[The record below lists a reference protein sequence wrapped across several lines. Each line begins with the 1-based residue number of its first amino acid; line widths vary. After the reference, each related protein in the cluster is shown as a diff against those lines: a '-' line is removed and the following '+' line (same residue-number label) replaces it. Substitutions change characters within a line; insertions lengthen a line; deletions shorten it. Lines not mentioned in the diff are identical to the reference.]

1 MKRILIL
8 TADVGFGHRSA
19 AQAVAEALELGHP
32 QQCESTILNPV
43 YERNASFLLRN
54 PMRDY
59 DRTVTH
65 WTAYY
70 RLTYAL
76 SDTRLACRLLDGLMR
91 MLLTPLMA
99 RLLEEFQPEAVL
111 STYHIYNPPLR
122 AAINSLGASIPLFSV
137 VTDLENVHKMW
148 LRPGPD
154 RIFVASQAA
163 RAEAL
168 ARGLPGE
175 QVIATGVPVNPSFG
189 DAAKSR
195 QELRRELGWQ
205 AQLTT
210 LLAVG
215 SRRVET
221 MLAHLQAINQSGL
234 PLQIAAVAGG
244 DARLHQKL
252 QAIDWRIPAH
262 IYGFVEQMPDLM
274 RAADL
279 LISKAGGLIV
289 AEGLAC
295 GLPLL
300 LIEFIPGQ
308 ETGNVRFVQENH
320 AGRLAGSPQETLSI
334 LRSWLQDGG
343 QILQETAAHARQI
356 GRPKAACQVAE
367 TIWGAIQPPEIKT
380 RSFP

>member
-1 MKRILIL
+1 MRNKKRILIL
-8 TADVGFGHRSA
+8 TADAGFGHRSA
-19 AQAVAEALELGHP
+19 AQAVSEALSFKFP
-32 QQCESTILNPV
+32 QQCDSTILNPV
-43 YERNASFLLRN
+43 YERNGPFPLRYA
-54 PMRDY
+54 MRDY
-59 DRTVTH
+59 DRTVTR

-76 SDTRLACRLLDGLMR
+76 SDTRLACRLLDGVMR
-91 MLLTPLMA
+91 ILLARLMA
-99 RLLEEFQPEAVL
+99 RLLDEFQPDAVL

-122 AAINSLGASIPLFSV
+122 AAIDRRGASIPLFSV
-137 VTDLENVHKMW
+137 VTDLQNVHKMW
-148 LRPGPD
+148 LQPGPD
-154 RIFVASQAA
+154 RVFVASQAA

-168 ARGLPGE
+168 ACGLPGE
-175 QVIATGVPVNPSFG
+175 QVIASGVPVNPRLG
-189 DAAKSR
+189 EETKSR
-195 QELRRELGWQ
+195 TDLRRELGWE

-221 MLAHLQAINQSGL
+221 LLSHLEAINQAGL
-234 PLQIAAVAGG
+234 PLQVAAVAGG
-244 DARLHQKL
+244 DVRLHEKL
-252 QAIDWRIPAH
+252 QAIHWRIPAH
-262 IYGFVEQMPDLM
+262 IYGFVDQMPDLM
-274 RAADL
+274 CAADL

-308 ETGNVRFVQENH
+308 ETGNLRFVQENH

-343 QILQETAAHARQI
+343 LILQETAAHARQI
-356 GRPKAACQVAE
+356 GRPRAACQVADTVWE
-367 TIWGAIQPPEIKT
+367 AI
-380 RSFP
+380 R